1 MMNLGFLLTSTG
13 GFIRDRAVPVA
24 VFAALAAASAGAP
37 AQAQKPPIG
46 GDMKDFVLADPA
58 KPVPEFAIADLAGT
72 EVTLDAFKGKV
83 VVLNLWATWCVPC
96 IKEMPSLERLSD
108 RMKDK
113 GVAVLSVSQDRGGL
127 KQVEPF
133 LKKHTLKT
141 LPIYLD
147 PKGAV
152 LKAIGGRGLPTTLVI
167 DKEGRE
173 IGRLEG
179 DAEWDGPHAVALIEH
194 ALK

>member
-1 MMNLGFLLTSTG
+1 MKLDFLPVSARKG
-13 GFIRDRAVPVA
+13 IRDRVWSVALFAV
-24 VFAALAAASAGAP
+24 LAGGSGP
-37 AQAQKPPIG
+37 AWAEKPPIA
-46 GDMKDFVLADPA
+46 GDMKDFITAEPA
-58 KPVPEFAIADLAGT
+58 KPVAAFAITDLEGK

-96 IKEMPSLERLSD
+96 IKEMPSLERLSVK
-108 RMKDK
+108 MKDK
-113 GVAVLSVSQDRGGL
+113 GVAVMSVSQDRGGM
-127 KQVEPF
+127 KQVGPF
-133 LKKHTLKT
+133 LDKHGLKA

-147 PKGAV
+147 AKGTV
-152 LKAIGGRGLPTTLVI
+152 LKAIAGRGLPTTLVI

-179 DAEWDGPHAVALIEH
+179 DAEWDGPHAAAIIEH

>member
-1 MMNLGFLLTSTG
+1 MMKLDFLLNLAG
-13 GFIRDRAVPVA
+13 KDIRDRAVPVA
-24 VFAALAAASAGAP
+24 LFAMVSGLAAPVWAE
-37 AQAQKPPIG
+37 KPPIA
-46 GDMKDFVLADPA
+46 GDMKDFITAEPA
-58 KPVPEFAIADLAGT
+58 KPVPAFAITDLEGK

-96 IKEMPSLERLSD
+96 IKEMPSLERLSAK
-108 RMKDK
+108 MKDK
-113 GVAVLSVSQDRGGL
+113 GVAVMSVSQDRGGL
-127 KQVEPF
+127 KQVGPF
-133 LKKHTLKT
+133 LEKHGLKG

-152 LKAIGGRGLPTTLVI
+152 LKAIAGRGLPTTLVI

-179 DAEWDGPHAVALIEH
+179 DAEWDGPHAIALIEH

>member
-1 MMNLGFLLTSTG
+1 MKLDFLLTSAG
-13 GFIRDRAVPVA
+13 KGIRDRAWSVA
-24 VFAALAAASAGAP
+24 LFAAVWGLAGPVS
-37 AQAQKPPIG
+37 AQKPPIA
-46 GDMKDFVLADPA
+46 GDMKDFITAEPA
-58 KPVPEFAIADLAGT
+58 KPVPTFAITDLEGKD
-72 EVTLDAFKGKV
+72 VTLDAFKGKV

-96 IKEMPSLERLSD
+96 IKEMPSLERLST

-113 GVAVLSVSQDRGGL
+113 GVAVMSVSQDRGGM
-127 KQVEPF
+127 KQVGPF
-133 LKKHTLKT
+133 LDKHGLKA

-152 LKAIGGRGLPTTLVI
+152 LKAIAGRGLPTTLVI

-179 DAEWDGPHAVALIEH
+179 DAEWDGPHAIAIIEH